1 MIIYHIYFENRALCV
16 YVEPLHETAARRN
29 GLLKLEKA
37 TGMKSNP
44 TREYRHL
51 TRRLSPDLPYQKIGK
66 ISASKTNKTLPIS
79 HILAQKPAL
88 KYVYSLSTSIY
99 QEIRHVFQK
108 YGVHLAIK
116 KIPPSEC
123 GIKFIIEYKILH
135 FAVVF
140 LGSWLLQV

>member
-1 MIIYHIYFENRALCV
+1 
-16 YVEPLHETAARRN
+16 
-29 GLLKLEKA
+29 
-37 TGMKSNP
+37 MKSNP

-108 YGVHLAIK
+108 YGVLLAIK
-116 KIPPSEC
+116 KIPPLEC
-123 GIKFIIEYKILH
+123 GIKFIIGYKILH
-135 FAVVF
+135 FAIVF
-140 LGSWLLQV
+140 LSSWLLQV